1 MRIYPLL
8 KRIIDI
14 VFSLAGIIILSP
26 ILLLIAIIIKMDSN
40 GPVLFRQKRVSRGRK
55 VFDILK
61 FRTMRKGTPKYVPSS
76 DLENPYMYIT
86 RIGAFLRKTSLDELP
101 QLFNILRGDMSFVG
115 PRPVIPNEGKLLE
128 LRDGEGVSA
137 VRPGLTGWAQIN
149 GRDEMPPDVK
159 SRYDAEYVKR
169 MSFKFDLYIMV
180 RTLIYVLSGKG
191 IVEGKHKDG
200 AGADKAAGSENPEK
214 RRLNGLR

>member
-1 MRIYPLL
+1 MKIYPLA

-14 VFSLAGIIILSP
+14 VFSLVGIIIMSP
-26 ILLLIAIIIKMDSN
+26 LMLLIAIIIKMDSN

-76 DLENPYMYIT
+76 DLQNPYMYIT
-86 RIGAFLRKTSLDELP
+86 RIGSFLRKTSLDELP

-128 LRDGEGVSA
+128 LRDGEGVGA

-159 SRYDAEYVKR
+159 SRYDAEYVQR
-169 MSFKFDLYIMV
+169 MSLKFDLYIML
-180 RTLIYVLSGKG
+180 RTLLYVVSGKG
-191 IVEGKHKDG
+191 IVEGKKDE
-200 AGADKAAGSENPEK
+200 AEAEAAGSESSETRP
-214 RRLNGLR
+214 LNGLH